1 MNIANLSAAALTLV
15 TLVAIPNARAAEA
28 KPEPSS
34 QALEQF
40 EREVRPVLAKHCFE
54 CHGPKKEH
62 NGLRVDSR
70 AALLKGGDSG
80 PAVAVG
86 SPEKSL
92 LIEAVKH
99 ESFEMPPEPSPKL
112 AAEEIAAL
120 ETWIRAG
127 APWPVDQNIAA
138 APDTIAERARKFW
151 GFQPPRAYEPP
162 KVAHADWSA
171 RPIDRFLAARWEAAK
186 LQPAADADPRTL
198 IRRATFVLTGLPPTE
213 AETEAFVQACAPSL
227 RAADEAYTALVDRL
241 LASPRFGEHWARHW
255 MDWVRFCESHGSE
268 GDPAIPYAWRYRD
281 YLIRAL
287 NADVP
292 YDQLVR
298 EHLAGDL
305 LTKPR
310 RNETLGINESILGT
324 AQFRFVEHGF
334 QPVDPLEDM
343 VKITD
348 NQIDVVMK
356 SFQALT
362 VTCARCHDHKF
373 DALSQADF
381 YALYPAFAAARPTQ
395 VQIDLPER
403 LHRHDARLL
412 ELKRKLQPALA
423 DAWLASLDRLPERLA
438 ALPEVTKKEESKST
452 ETKKSATKKAA
463 DPSPA
468 PSPPAPLPPGERGAR
483 TQSLPPGERGERAAS
498 SVPSVHVQA
507 AVDLVGRRFENPLF
521 PWISARGRSD
531 QAAADTL
538 GKVAQRYRDEAKKR
552 AELQRA
558 NVAKKIVVD
567 DAEYA
572 KWRGTGA
579 GVPRAA
585 SAAGSWT
592 VSVDEAR
599 VVDGVLPAGVYT
611 HHVSQKHGA
620 VLTSPTF
627 MVDHDAISV
636 RIVGGGYGTARL
648 ILQNYV
654 VPRGGIYN
662 ISSVPLE
669 PGRQWFTWDTTFWR
683 GFEARIELVTND
695 ELTIVSRALPKDAP
709 PAPDDGR
716 SYVGISEIWL
726 HNTKAPPAAELEDRL
741 PGAFVL
747 HGFTAKSADDLA
759 RRYQTLARAAIEAW
773 RDGRA
778 TEEQALLLDAL
789 VQTGVLP
796 NDPSSLPKQV
806 AEWAAEYRKLEAE
819 IPVAQRAPGVVETAG
834 WDQPLM
840 IRGDH
845 NKLGDVVPRRYLEGL
860 GSKSLVDTSGS
871 PSAAAGRLRLAE
883 LIAGPDNPLTA
894 RVAVNRL
901 WHYVFGRG
909 IVATVDNFGELGR
922 KPTHPELLDYLA
934 VQFVKEGWSLKR
946 MVRELV
952 LSRAFRLDSTPSA
965 LAKKHDPQNLLLSHA
980 SVRRLEAE
988 AIRDSIIAVAGRLQP
1003 TPDAGPGFTHGE
1015 PPRLQSRRSVFV
1027 SIRRNSLPYFLETF
1041 DAPKPFTTLGARDV
1055 TNVPGQA
1062 LTMLND
1068 TFVIELADYWAK
1080 AQLAVP
1086 AKDEA
1091 ERIRQMYRTAFARE
1105 PDEAELSGALGFV
1118 ADLGTTHNV
1127 PPKDRLASDR
1137 VWKDFAHA
1145 LYNLKEFIYVR

>member
-1 MNIANLSAAALTLV
+1 MNVANVSAAAMALW
-15 TLVAIPNARAAEA
+15 TLVAIPSARAAETKA
-28 KPEPSS
+28 EPSP
-34 QALEQF
+34 QAIEQF

-62 NGLRVDSR
+62 NGLRLDSR
-70 AALLKGGDSG
+70 AGLLKGGDSG
-80 PAVAVG
+80 PAIAVG

-112 AAEEIAAL
+112 ADKEIAAL

-127 APWPVDQNIAA
+127 APWPADKSTAA
-138 APDTIAERARKFW
+138 APDTIAERAKKFW
-151 GFQPPRAYEPP
+151 GFKPPRAHEPP
-162 KVAHADWSA
+162 KVANADWSA
-171 RPIDRFLAARWEAAK
+171 QPIDRFLAARWEAAK
-186 LQPAADADPRTL
+186 LEPATDADPRTL
-198 IRRATFVLTGLPPTE
+198 IRRVTFVLTGLPPTD
-213 AETEAFVQACAPSL
+213 AEVTAFVQACAKSPQ
-227 RAADEAYTALVDRL
+227 AADQAYTALVDRL

-268 GDPAIPYAWRYRD
+268 GDPAIPFAWRYRD

-305 LTKPR
+305 LAKPR
-310 RNETLGINESILGT
+310 RNEALGINESILGT

-381 YALYPAFAAARPTQ
+381 YALYPVFAAARPTQ

-403 LHRHDARLL
+403 LHKHDARLL
-412 ELKRKLQPALA
+412 EIKRALQPALA
-423 DAWLASLDRLPERLA
+423 EAWLASLGQLPERMR
-438 ALPEVTKKEESKST
+438 ALPELTKAKKEEKKEGNAKKT
-452 ETKKSATKKAA
+452 EN
-463 DPSPA
+463 
-468 PSPPAPLPPGERGAR
+468 PSPPTPLPQGERGKQTQSLPQGERGAKV
-483 TQSLPPGERGERAAS
+483 AAP
-498 SVPSVHVQA
+498 VPSAHVQA
-507 AVDLVGRRFENPLF
+507 AVDLVGRRFDNPLF

-531 QAAADTL
+531 KAAADTL
-538 GKVAQRYRDEAKKR
+538 GKVAQRYGDEAKKR
-552 AELQRA
+552 AELQKA
-558 NVAKKIVVD
+558 NVAKKIVLD
-567 DAEYA
+567 DAEFA

-579 GVPRAA
+579 GVPREA
-585 SAAGSWT
+585 SAAGAWT
-592 VSVDEAR
+592 VSVDGAR

-611 HHVSQKHGA
+611 HHVSAKQGA

-648 ILQNYV
+648 ILQNYI

-695 ELTIVSRALPKDAP
+695 ELTIISRALPKDPP
-709 PAPDDGR
+709 PAPEDGR

-726 HNTKAPPAAELEDRL
+726 HNTKAPPAAEMEDRL

-747 HGFTAKSADDLA
+747 NGFTAKSADELA
-759 RRYQTLARAAIEAW
+759 HRYQTLARAAIEAW

-778 TEEQALLLDAL
+778 TEDQALLLDAL

-796 NDPSSLPKQV
+796 NDPASLPKQV
-806 AEWAAEYRKLEAE
+806 AELAAEYRKLEAE
-819 IPVAQRAPGVVETAG
+819 IPVAQRAPGVVETVG

-845 NKLGDVVPRRYLEGL
+845 KKLGDVVPRRYLEGL
-860 GSKSLVDTSGS
+860 GGKSLVDTSGGA
-871 PSAAAGRLRLAE
+871 SADAGRRRLAE
-883 LIAGPDNPLTA
+883 LIAGPENPLTA

-934 VQFVKEGWSLKR
+934 TQFVKEGWSLKR
-946 MVRELV
+946 TIRDMV
-952 LSRAFRLDSTPSA
+952 LSRAFRLNSTPSP

-988 AIRDSIIAVAGRLQP
+988 SIRDSIVAVAGRLQQ
-1003 TPDAGPGFTHGE
+1003 TTDEGPGFTHGE
-1015 PPRLQSRRSVFV
+1015 PPRLQTRRSVFV
-1027 SIRRNSLPYFLETF
+1027 SIRRNGLPLFLETF

-1068 TFVIELADYWAK
+1068 IFVIELAKYWAK
-1080 AQLAVP
+1080 SQLTVP

-1091 ERIRQMYRTAFARE
+1091 EQVRQMYRTAFARE
-1105 PDEAELSGALGFV
+1105 PDAEEMSGALAFV
-1118 ADLGTTHNV
+1118 ADLAMTHNV
-1127 PPKDRLASDR
+1127 QPKDRLASER
-1137 VWKDFAHA
+1137 VWQDFAHA
-1145 LYNLKEFIYVR
+1145 LYNMKEFIYVR

>member
-1 MNIANLSAAALTLV
+1 MNVANISAAAIVLW
-15 TLVAIPNARAAEA
+15 TLVAIPSARAAEA
-28 KPEPSS
+28 KVEPTP
-34 QALEQF
+34 QAIEQF
-40 EREVRPVLAKHCFE
+40 EREVRPILAKHCFE

-62 NGLRVDSR
+62 NGLRLDSR
-70 AALLKGGDSG
+70 AGMLKGGDSG
-80 PAVAVG
+80 PAIAVG

-112 AAEEIAAL
+112 ADKEIASL
-120 ETWIRAG
+120 EAWIRAG
-127 APWPVDQNIAA
+127 APWPVDTSAAA
-138 APDTIAERARKFW
+138 APDTIAERAKKFW
-151 GFQPPRAYEPP
+151 GFKPPRAYVPP
-162 KVAHADWSA
+162 KVANAAWSA
-171 RPIDRFLAARWEAAK
+171 QPIDRFLAARWEAAK
-186 LQPAADADPRTL
+186 LEPAADADPQTL
-198 IRRATFVLTGLPPTE
+198 IRRVTFVLTGLPPTD
-213 AETEAFVQACAPSL
+213 AEVAAFVQAYATSPK
-227 RAADEAYTALVDRL
+227 AADQAYTALVDRL

-268 GDPAIPYAWRYRD
+268 GDPAIPFAWRYRD

-310 RNETLGINESILGT
+310 RNEALGISESILGT

-334 QPVDPLEDM
+334 QPIDPLEDM

-381 YALYPAFAAARPTQ
+381 YALYPVFAAARPTQ

-403 LHRHDARLL
+403 LHKHDARLL
-412 ELKRKLQPALA
+412 EIKRALQPALA
-423 DAWLASLDRLPERLA
+423 EAWLASLDELPSRLK
-438 ALPEVTKKEESKST
+438 ALPEVTKKEEKPKNLENSSLR
-452 ETKKSATKKAA
+452 
-463 DPSPA
+463 
-468 PSPPAPLPPGERGAR
+468 APLPQGAR
-483 TQSLPPGERGERAAS
+483 ED
-498 SVPSVHVQA
+498 HIQA
-507 AVDLVGRRFENPLF
+507 AVDLVGKRFDNPLF
-521 PWISARGRSD
+521 PWVSARNRSD
-531 QAAADTL
+531 KAAADTL
-538 GKVAQRYRDEAKKR
+538 SKVAQRYVDEARKR
-552 AELQRA
+552 AELQKS
-558 NVAKKIVVD
+558 NVAKKVVVD
-567 DAEYA
+567 DAEFA

-579 GVPRAA
+579 GVPREA
-585 SAAGSWT
+585 SAAGVWT
-592 VSVDEAR
+592 VSVDGTR

-611 HHVSQKHGA
+611 HHVSAKQGA

-648 ILQNYV
+648 ILQNYI

-695 ELTIVSRALPKDAP
+695 ELTIISRALPKDPP
-709 PAPDDGR
+709 PAPEDGR
-716 SYVGISEIWL
+716 SYIGISEIWL
-726 HNTKAPPAAELEDRL
+726 HNTKAPPAAEMEDRL

-747 HGFTAKSADDLA
+747 KGFAAKSADDLA
-759 RRYQTLARAAIEAW
+759 YRYQTLARAAIEAW

-778 TEEQALLLDAL
+778 TEDQSLLLDAL

-796 NDPSSLPKQV
+796 NDPASLPKQV
-806 AEWAAEYRKLEAE
+806 AELAAAYRKLEAE

-845 NKLGDVVPRRYLEGL
+845 KKLGDVVPRRYLEGL
-860 GSKSLVDTSGS
+860 GSKSLVDTSGGA
-871 PSAAAGRLRLAE
+871 SADAGRLRLAE
-883 LIAGPDNPLTA
+883 LIAGPENPLTA

-934 VQFVKEGWSLKR
+934 TQFVKEGWSLKR
-946 MVRELV
+946 TIRELV
-952 LSRAFRLDSTPSA
+952 LSRAFRLASTPSA

-988 AIRDSIIAVAGRLQP
+988 AIRDSIVAVAGRLQP
-1003 TPDAGPGFTHGE
+1003 TPDEGPGYTHGE
-1015 PPRLQSRRSVFV
+1015 PPRLQTRRSVFV
-1027 SIRRNSLPYFLETF
+1027 SIRRNGLPLFLETF

-1068 TFVIELADYWAK
+1068 IFVIELAKYWAK

-1091 ERIRQMYRTAFARE
+1091 ERVRQMYRAAFARE
-1105 PDEAELSGALGFV
+1105 PDVEEMSGALAFV
-1118 ADLGTTHNV
+1118 ADLATTHNV
-1127 PPKDRLASDR
+1127 QPKDRLASER
-1137 VWKDFAHA
+1137 VWQDFAHA
-1145 LYNLKEFIYVR
+1145 LYNMKEFIYVR